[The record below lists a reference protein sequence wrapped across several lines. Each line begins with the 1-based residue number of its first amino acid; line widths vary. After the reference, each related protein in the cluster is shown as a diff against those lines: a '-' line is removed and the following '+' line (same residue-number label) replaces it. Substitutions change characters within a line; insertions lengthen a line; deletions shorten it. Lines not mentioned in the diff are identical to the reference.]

1 MKLRLCY
8 IIPFIKTWSQAIN
21 LGMQPNNIY
30 NTISKLSESI
40 DLIMSIKD
48 DKYYDMNKDK
58 LQSNIDV
65 KFLFKFYLNSIASL
79 FTKIFTNEN
88 LFISR
93 YVNFI

>member
-1 MKLRLCY
+1 MTEEELKKAMKLRLCY

-65 KFLFKFYLNSIASL
+65 
-79 FTKIFTNEN
+79 
-88 LFISR
+88 
-93 YVNFI
+93 